1 MVKIG
6 KISDSVALESFRELD
21 DFLKNKR
28 VEAIKSIAG
37 FIEESFLKD
46 VFEIH
51 QDFVYAQSLGSGYQE
66 ILKKSNW
73 FNIIE
78 FIKEFVLSTEKDGFN
93 TSNSEF
99 FSKFIDNNRQ
109 YICVNHRYIDNFLI
123 DFSGKIISYDINK
136 KTLFFNSGF
145 LISKNYGTRSS
156 GIDLIDF
163 DLLFQIDDNQ
173 QIYTNCIKLF
183 SFEDYPS
190 IKNIFSVTD
199 KNITIYILKYIAG
212 IITAKDLASEILSE
226 IENNLSEIASK
237 WVTFDNEKN
246 PDFYSFPAKFYS
258 SDYIKSRLIDDDGT
272 LKKMISKD
280 VIKYFY
286 KSDPKNNTYL
296 REIFDESFNA
306 QSITSETFFSFLE
319 SNLDFAIPGLSEL
332 NSDAKKEVIFSKFEE
347 FDPLKYN
354 PYQRIELIEEY
365 FDNDEF
371 FKFIKNTYKFLINKL
386 KSNISIDN
394 KERNCMLV
402 DLNGKVKY
410 VLFTE
415 DIFRFSD
422 YQLSESQLS
431 ELKSELIPLLEEVQD
446 KIYLKCYTDKG
457 IPFNLSMSM
466 EEIFDVLDV
475 KNSYIFGNLFKTIDW
490 YPKKIVLVYDFSHP
504 DEFVSAVERFSFIRK
519 LSESEEFDISAILIS
534 ELEWDYNHGKPMSEN
549 NGTEWVHKRHQ
560 QLSGMIKRKISN
572 GYLFS
577 KSCTENFE
585 EQQKFLDVVLSY
597 NTKMPIYRI
606 EVEE

>member
-46 VFEIH
+46 VFDIH
-51 QDFVYAQSLGSGYQE
+51 QDFVYTQSLGSGYQE

-78 FIKEFVLSTEKDGFN
+78 FIKEFVLSAEKDGFD
-93 TSNSEF
+93 TSKSEF

-109 YICVNHRYIDNFLI
+109 YMCVNHRHIDNFLI
-123 DFSGKIISYDINK
+123 DFSGKLISYDINK

-145 LISKNYGTRSS
+145 LISENYGTRSS
-156 GIDLIDF
+156 GIDLLDF

-199 KNITIYILKYIAG
+199 KNITIDILKYIAE
-212 IITAKDLASEILSE
+212 IITAEDLASKILSE

-237 WVTFDNEKN
+237 WATFDNEKN

-258 SDYIKSRLIDDDGT
+258 RDYIKSRLIDDDGT

-286 KSDPKNNTYL
+286 KSDPENNTFL

-306 QSITSETFFSFLE
+306 QSITSKTFFSFLE
-319 SNLDFAIPGLSEL
+319 SNLEYAIPGFSEL
-332 NSDAKKEVIFSKFEE
+332 NSDDKKEVIFSKFEE

-365 FDNDEF
+365 FDKDEF
-371 FKFIKNTYKFLINKL
+371 FKFIKNTYKFLINK
-386 KSNISIDN
+386 
-394 KERNCMLV
+394 
-402 DLNGKVKY
+402 
-410 VLFTE
+410 FTE

-422 YQLSESQLS
+422 YQLSVSQLS
-431 ELKSELIPLLEEVQD
+431 ELKS
-446 KIYLKCYTDKG
+446 
-457 IPFNLSMSM
+457 
-466 EEIFDVLDV
+466 
-475 KNSYIFGNLFKTIDW
+475 
-490 YPKKIVLVYDFSHP
+490 
-504 DEFVSAVERFSFIRK
+504 
-519 LSESEEFDISAILIS
+519 
-534 ELEWDYNHGKPMSEN
+534 
-549 NGTEWVHKRHQ
+549 
-560 QLSGMIKRKISN
+560 
-572 GYLFS
+572 
-577 KSCTENFE
+577 
-585 EQQKFLDVVLSY
+585 
-597 NTKMPIYRI
+597 
-606 EVEE
+606 